1 MAKQLSQ
8 EEIDALLQVR
18 TSTPGAES
26 YDQETLESLIKADV
40 EERVHPYNFK
50 RPRLFAHLVLR
61 EQPGPFEVVGMNP
74 LLDVRLDERLQRIL
88 VVRLRARCACAHL
101 Q

>member
-18 TSTPGAES
+18 TQTPGAES
-26 YDQETLESLIKADV
+26 YDQDTLESLIKADE

-50 RPRLFAHLVLR
+50 RPRSSHRPPKKTPDQSHGQAT
-61 EQPGPFEVVGMNP
+61 QPGRN
-74 LLDVRLDERLQRIL
+74 
-88 VVRLRARCACAHL
+88 
-101 Q
+101 